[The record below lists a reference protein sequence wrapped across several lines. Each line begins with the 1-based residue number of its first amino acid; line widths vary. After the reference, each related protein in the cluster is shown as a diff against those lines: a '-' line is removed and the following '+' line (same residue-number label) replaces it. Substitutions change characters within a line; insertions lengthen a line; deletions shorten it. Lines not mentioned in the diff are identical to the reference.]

1 MSGPG
6 KIRSTVIETEGLTR
20 KFGDLVAVED
30 LSFEVRRGEIVALL
44 GPNGAGKTTTV
55 RMLACLIAPTSG
67 RAWVGGHELREAPDE
82 IRAIVG
88 ILTETPGLYR
98 RLSAWQ
104 NLRFF
109 AELYGVRD
117 ADARIEKYLTLFG
130 LWERRREPV
139 ATFSKGMRQK
149 LALARA
155 LLHEPR
161 VLLLDEPTAGL
172 DPESA
177 RAVREFIAE
186 LRGAGRAVLLCT
198 HNLPEAERLCDRIV
212 LLRTRLVAEGTPEE
226 LKHRLFGPR
235 VVIELA
241 NPRPGIE
248 DALRLPGINS
258 AELAGEKLYVE
269 VGDPRRDNPRLIRRL
284 VELGAEIVSV
294 REAETTLEDVYHELM
309 EGADAQG

>member
-1 MSGPG
+1 M
-6 KIRSTVIETEGLTR
+6 IRVEGLTR
-20 KFGDLVAVED
+20 RFGDRVAVEG
-30 LSFEVRRGEIVALL
+30 LTFEVREGEIVALL

-55 RMLACLIAPTSG
+55 RMLACLISPTSG
-67 RAWVGGHELREAPDE
+67 RAWVGGHEVHAEPEA

-98 RLSAWQ
+98 RLSARQ

-109 AELYGVRD
+109 AELYGIQDARD
-117 ADARIEKYLTLFG
+117 RIEKYLRFFG
-130 LWERRREPV
+130 LWERRDEPV
-139 ATFSKGMRQK
+139 ATYSKGMRQK

-177 RAVREFIAE
+177 RSVREFIAGLKGE
-186 LRGAGRAVLLCT
+186 RRAVLLCT
-198 HNLPEAERLCDRIV
+198 HNLPEAERLCDRIL
-212 LLRTRLVAEGTPEE
+212 LLRTRLIAQGTPEE
-226 LKHRLFGPR
+226 LKRRLFGTR

-241 NPRPGIE
+241 NPRPGI
-248 DALRLPGINS
+248 DAELRLPVVKS
-258 AELAGEKLYVE
+258 AELAGARLYVE
-269 VGDPRRDNPRLIRRL
+269 VSDPHRDNPALVRRL

-294 REAETTLEDVYHELM
+294 REEETTLEDVYHELM
-309 EGADAQG
+309 GDTDAQG

>member
-1 MSGPG
+1 MRAAV
-6 KIRSTVIETEGLTR
+6 IRTEGLTR
-20 KFGDLVAVED
+20 RFGDLVAVED
-30 LSFEVRRGEIVALL
+30 LSFAVGQGEVVALL

-67 RAWVGGHELREAPDE
+67 RAWVAGREIREAPDE

-117 ADARIEKYLTLFG
+117 ADARIEEYLRLFG
-130 LWERRREPV
+130 LWGRRREPV
-139 ATFSKGMRQK
+139 ATLSKGMRQK

-155 LLHEPR
+155 LLHEPQ

-177 RAVREFIAE
+177 RSVREFIAE
-186 LRGAGRAVLLCT
+186 LRGEGRAILLCT

-212 LLRTRLVAEGTPEE
+212 LLRTRLIAAGTAGE
-226 LKHRLFGPR
+226 LKRRLFGTR
-235 VVIELA
+235 VVVELA
-241 NPRPGIE
+241 NPRPGLE
-248 DALRLPGINS
+248 DALRLPGIGP
-258 AELAGEKLYVE
+258 AELAGGKLYVGVE
-269 VGDPRRDNPRLIRRL
+269 DPRRDNPRLIKRL

-294 REAETTLEDVYHELM
+294 REEETTLEDVYHELM
-309 EGADAQG
+309 GGADAQD